1 MQEIE
6 EEMKVAPAGI
16 GRSSVVVLLPMMLP
30 NRTSTIFRF
39 VYVIEP
45 YKKKHF
51 PKIKTLNHQNF
62 VRSHYLWH

>member
-1 MQEIE
+1 MFDFEGGSMQEIE

-45 YKKKHF
+45 YKKNTSQRLK
-51 PKIKTLNHQNF
+51 P
-62 VRSHYLWH
+62 